1 MAQKLGVSQ
10 KQYSLYESDDANLE
24 WKTIER
30 IAVAFG
36 IDPVNLI
43 GFDEREIFSN
53 ITQSGNVVSS
63 TLNNKNKEVIDELIK
78 QLKEKDEQIKLLI
91 SKIS

>member
-1 MAQKLGVSQ
+1 M
-10 KQYSLYESDDANLE
+10 
-24 WKTIER
+24 
-30 IAVAFG
+30 
-36 IDPVNLI
+36 DPVNLI